1 MNRLRCLLVLHLRIF
16 CNLLH
21 FHTLDFTSF
30 QFDGSVLCVFVWLYG
45 QIASI
50 EFCIPSNS
58 IGNIHAHQHT
68 HIMQPGA
75 KNAMNHSNVNSLQT
89 KSICITKVHLQRV
102 FGCYLC
108 RTDWIAKAKWS
119 KSKQRN
125 NIILFGSL
133 VSIFENGCFLLLAK
147 CWKFAIDL
155 GLQHARDGDNKDS
168 TKLISYAVGI

>member
-1 MNRLRCLLVLHLRIF
+1 MCIRLTLWSNCVNRILHTIQFNRE
-16 CNLLH
+16 
-21 FHTLDFTSF
+21 HTRVPT
-30 QFDGSVLCVFVWLYG
+30 
-45 QIASI
+45 
-50 EFCIPSNS
+50 
-58 IGNIHAHQHT
+58 HT

-75 KNAMNHSNVNSLQT
+75 KNAMNHSNVNSLQM

>member
-1 MNRLRCLLVLHLRIF
+1 MDRLRCLSVLHLRIF

-21 FHTLDFTSF
+21 FHTLHFTSF

-50 EFCIPSNS
+50 EFNRE
-58 IGNIHAHQHT
+58 HT
-68 HIMQPGA
+68 RTPTHIQIMQPGA
-75 KNAMNHSNVNSLQT
+75 KNATNHSNVNSLQT

-102 FGCYLC
+102 FGWYLC
-108 RTDWIAKAKWS
+108 RTDWMAKAKWS

-133 VSIFENGCFLLLAK
+133 VSIFENGCLLLLSK

-155 GLQHARDGDNKDS
+155 GLQYARDGDNKDS
-168 TKLISYAVGI
+168 TKLILYAVGI